1 MGNDVSS
8 LCNCEHGSTR
18 AGARRDVRGDFVSV
32 NGRRGVAHRSK
43 ATANLGQHM
52 AAGHDDAS
60 IASAFDA
67 ARAQAFPP
75 KVSSGQQPARERTAL
90 VNRPW
95 MPVGSVANRTR
106 QDNSTSLVSLCL
118 EERSDDPQVR
128 DCAGSGS
135 LEFDSLG
142 RPASL
147 TRLRSL
153 EAAYEKKLD
162 ELCSFK
168 PIDAAASSKTE
179 APITE
184 EESPVDNVQPPDRKI
199 FKPSP
204 APSNLTIRTG
214 DTYPSADSAVKAALQ
229 WRSNFWESNPRASPS
244 PSPHSSAE
252 TAVHAQSPVS
262 PTVWGSL
269 NNMEAAM
276 EQQNASRPTQTK
288 PRKLAFNT
296 STVQHV

>member
-43 ATANLGQHM
+43 ATANLGQNM

-128 DCAGSGS
+128 DCA
-135 LEFDSLG
+135 
-142 RPASL
+142 
-147 TRLRSL
+147 L